1 MAVVP
6 YTTVLRDGGGSK
18 VVKWEGLAAP
28 DTGQPYACVAYSDKS
43 IQFLG
48 TFGGNVLIE
57 GTMDPDKT
65 TAVYATLND
74 PQGNALSGISS
85 ARIEND
91 LEHSGS
97 AGSSAQSPRP
107 SAGVV
112 WPEHR
117 TIREVARSLGCR
129 GAHSGAGSA
138 GRSNGA

>member
-18 VVKWEGLAAP
+18 VVKWEGLAAT

-57 GTMDPDKT
+57 GTMDHDKT

-85 ARIEND
+85 ARIENV
-91 LEHSGS
+91 LEHVYYI
-97 AGSSAQSPRP
+97 RP
-107 SAGVV
+107 SAGAGVSDVDV
-112 WPEHR
+112 WMLLS
-117 TIREVARSLGCR
+117 TVR
-129 GAHSGAGSA
+129 G
-138 GRSNGA
+138 